1 MLTAL
6 RKFLGV
12 IVYKNEMLCCTSFS
26 ASTTYFPPY
35 YTEERPYYTV
45 ERKYVQ
51 NPCYRFCTE

>member
-35 YTEERPYYTV
+35 YTV